1 MYWRSRSWM
10 FGVCAGA
17 FVFLAFTIV
26 QAASIKGRFTFADP
40 AGRSKSQNDAGA
52 VVWLVPA
59 GGQAAQRRTSSAP
72 ARRITLLQK
81 NKRFDPHVL
90 VVEVGTLVDF
100 PNRDPFFHNVFSL
113 FDGKRFDLGL
123 YEAGSTRSVHL
134 DRPGVCYIFCNIHP
148 EMSAVIVVVNSPYF
162 AVSNASGEF
171 EIPNVPA
178 GRYRLNVW
186 AEHCDP
192 KTLATLS
199 RELTIGDENALLGTI
214 ALERSRQVVTTHSNK
229 YGKDYDPQVFSSP
242 AYIQP

>member
-1 MYWRSRSWM
+1 MNWRSWSGF
-10 FGVCAGA
+10 FGIGA
-17 FVFLAFTIV
+17 ATLVILAITAA
-26 QAASIKGRFTFADP
+26 QAADIKGRFTFSETTGP
-40 AGRSKSQNDAGA
+40 SKSQTDAGA

-59 GGQAAQRRTSSAP
+59 GGQATQPAPGAP
-72 ARRITLLQK
+72 ARRITLVQK
-81 NKRFDPHVL
+81 NKRFDPHIM

-123 YEAGSTRSVHL
+123 YEAGSTRSVTL
-134 DRPGVCYIFCNIHP
+134 DRPGVCYIFCNIHS

-171 EIPNVPA
+171 AIPNVPA

-186 AEHCDP
+186 AEHCEP
-192 KTLATLS
+192 KALATLS
-199 RELTIGDENALLGTI
+199 RDLTVGEENALLGTI
-214 ALERSRQVVTTHSNK
+214 QLQKSKQVVTTHPNK